1 MKFTVTVQVDRKT
14 KQQIGAE
21 MKYPEL
27 NQEKVEH
34 LAALLRPLQLKRE
47 AIHYDKITEALL
59 QFAHT
64 DNQRTVAQ
72 QIPQLWKVASQ
83 GRMSMQVFD
92 KNFSEVLLRSTNDVE
107 IADRVLYSDVIHNDD
122 AATMLDHVSSEQQAW
137 ALAGTVGHW
146 IALAAHQ
153 QYLAHLIRPDLVP
166 ELTSWAGDPFTIAQ
180 RFGVEVHPLPD
191 NQMRPKP

>member
-1 MKFTVTVQVDRKT
+1 MD
-14 KQQIGAE
+14 
-21 MKYPEL
+21 
-27 NQEKVEH
+27 QEKVEH

-47 AIHYDKITEALL
+47 AIYYDKITEALL

-64 DNQRTVAQ
+64 DNQRTLVQ

-83 GRMSMQVFD
+83 GRMFMQVFKRD
-92 KNFSEVLLRSTNDVE
+92 LSGVLLDSTSDVE
-107 IADRVLYSDVIHNDD
+107 IADRVLYSDIVHDDD

-166 ELTSWAGDPFTIAQ
+166 ELTSWAGDPYTIA
-180 RFGVEVHPLPD
+180 RRLGIEVYPLPD
-191 NQMRPKP
+191 DQMHPKP